1 MSDRHDYLALDWVRG
16 EIQET
21 LNQAQQALE
30 AFVDNPNDSTRMRFC
45 QTHLHQ
51 VCGTL
56 QMVEFYGAALLA
68 EEMEKLARAL
78 VDQRVGNVADGQ
90 ETLMRAIL
98 QLPPYLDRVASN
110 RRDLPLVLLPLL
122 NDLRAAR
129 GEALLSETALFKP
142 DLQHAQGSG
151 RLPDAVRNDP
161 RFAQLARKI
170 RQMFQLAL
178 VGVMRNDDM
187 ARNLAYMRKVFA
199 KLEQVTGD
207 AARAPLWRIADA
219 LVEGLQ
225 EDAIALGTSVK
236 QMLGQIDRALR
247 ELAADGA
254 DSLERPAPTELLKN
268 LLYYVAKAD
277 HDSPRIREVRAGF
290 RLDDA
295 LPPED
300 LVNAERER
308 MTGPDAMAMS
318 SVVTALSEEIT
329 KIKDALEQFVHQ
341 GDSDPATL
349 APEAIRLKQVSDTVA
364 MLGLGQPRTLVEEQ
378 LKVVEA
384 IVSGRRP
391 AHRDTLMD
399 VAGALLYVEATL
411 AGIGGDNRRPAPAT
425 GADLPRHVGQALDA
439 VLREC
444 RAGLEEAKDGIVEFI
459 ASHWDHQHLKPV
471 PERLNAVRGGL
482 EVVQLD
488 RPADILRQCVRF
500 IEEQLMAEQSKP
512 DWRSMDTLAD
522 AITSVEYYLE
532 RLSDDPE
539 TRDDILGLARASVSD
554 LGYPLPEPAD
564 ADDNDIEEPDEVDDG
579 EDADEAG
586 GELEHLLDE
595 PPMVFAEDE
604 PEQEQEQEQEQ
615 EHSDQGDIEEHDDE
629 LIDDEIIEIF
639 VEEAGEV
646 LEALDQYFPRW
657 AANTG
662 DETALVEF
670 RRAFHTLKGS
680 GRMVG
685 ATTVGELAWS
695 IENMMNR
702 VIDGAVEPDA
712 TLIELVRTVHGLIPE
727 LVDAFAN
734 RRPMPYDVTP
744 LEEAAFALADGQ
756 HLDAVPNIERPDA
769 PQETDSGPEPTLEA
783 APTLDDD
790 PLADLDALD
799 FQISPETDAAGD
811 AVDPVLL
818 DIFRSE
824 AAHNLALVRE
834 WLDQIDPDFS
844 EHTLDDQVHRALH
857 TLKGSARMAEINAM
871 AELAEPAEKLVKELI
886 NGGRRADAD
895 TVQMIDQTHRLLDTG
910 LAQLHDGVLARLP
923 GDADT
928 LIERLV
934 QAREALNQH
943 RDGADPHILSV
954 FLSEGMDLIIDTDN
968 LLEQWA
974 EQPGHTE
981 ELARL
986 RDELELLANSARTAN
1001 LDEIHGLAKALA
1013 SVYSGVNQGR
1023 LPFSEDLLEL
1033 AREGHEALMNMMD
1046 CLAAGQTV
1054 RPELGLVDALRDLA
1068 ETPGPDG
1075 PGGGAAAP
1083 ADAATPGG
1091 ERARS
1096 SEGGESAPLD
1106 PELVLLFLEEAEDL
1120 LLSSSE
1126 HLAAWEH
1133 GESDSLAALQ
1143 RDLHTLK
1150 GGARM
1155 AGVSAVGDLAHE
1167 LENLYEMAGAP
1178 NHPAPAPSLFDVLHR
1193 GHDRLADMIDT
1204 LRNGANPEPAPA
1216 VIQALRQAMLRQTPE
1231 PEAPPQEPT
1240 EPPPSVDAG
1249 QRDPEL
1255 VSIFLEEAHDILESA
1270 GRSLDTWITDTGNS
1284 LEIQSLQRDLH
1295 TLKGGARM
1303 AEVQPLGDLGHE
1315 METLYE
1321 VLALDRLPV
1330 EPVLFDLLH
1339 RCHDRLAE
1347 MVDQLSAGQPLTA
1360 GDDLIAA
1367 LHDYLRDP
1375 KAFTLPAASSG
1386 PAPAQAPSE
1395 QPSEQPLESPTA
1407 ADNDAVLPDEVDLE
1421 ILDVFLEEAEELC
1434 EIIDG
1439 CLVSWRDH
1447 PDSRDFSDDLKRAL
1461 HTLKGGARLSGL
1473 NELGDR
1479 SHRFETLMQNLES
1492 QRRDPDEGDFQAMT
1506 AEFDALNQRLVE
1518 LRRAAAAQPLP
1529 AQPPATQETR
1539 PEATAQPGVKREE
1552 RRPQAQPQEMVRVGA
1567 DVLEALV
1574 NLAGETSINRG
1585 RVEQSISEFGF
1596 NIGEMGSTVIRLYEQ
1611 LRRLDAETE
1620 AQIMSNYQKGVDSG
1634 EFDGRFDPLEMDQ
1647 YSELHQI
1654 TKQLSE
1660 SASDLLDLKNTLLD
1674 RTRDTETLLLQ
1685 QQRIN
1690 TDLQEKLMRTRMVPF
1705 SRLVPRLRRIVRQ
1718 VSGEVGKRV
1727 AFDVLNPEGEL
1738 DRTLMERVVAPL
1750 EHMLRN
1756 AVDHGIENPEQRR
1769 GAGKDESGHI
1779 SLELSREGGEVVITL
1794 ADDGKGIDTDAV
1806 RRKAIERGLMAEDTP
1821 LPDHEIQQ
1829 FIFHAGFSTASQV
1842 TQLSGRGVGMDVV
1855 ASEIKQLG
1863 GSVTIDSRAG
1873 KGTRFVVRLP
1883 FTLAMNRALMVR
1895 VGEDAYAIPLNQ
1907 IEGIVRVSPYELN
1920 DYFQAQQEGGSPSY
1934 QYAGQQY
1941 DLHYLGRF
1949 VHDVAQPH
1957 LDNHSQ
1963 PMPVLLIRSA
1973 DHSVALVVDNLI
1985 GSREVVVKS
1994 VGPQLASVAGI
2005 SGATILGDGAV
2016 VIILDIHSLIRAAQ
2030 AQQAALPQAQD
2041 ALPAEPATPDYDDE
2055 RRVAPLVMVVDDSV
2069 TVRKVTGRL
2078 LERSGFEVITAKDG
2092 IDAIATLEE
2101 HTPAAMLLD
2110 IEMPRMDGFEVATH
2124 VRHDERLKDVPIIM
2138 ITSRT
2143 GEKHRER
2150 AFDIGVNCYLGKP
2163 FQESELL
2170 VTLRELLGETRET
2183 SH

>member
-78 VDQRVGNVADGQ
+78 VDQRVGNVADSQ

-98 QLPPYLDRVASN
+98 QLPPYLDRVASS

-142 DLQHAQGSG
+142 DLQHAQGDG
-151 RLPDAVRNDP
+151 RLPEAVLNDP

-178 VGVMRNDDM
+178 VGVMRNEDM
-187 ARNLAYMRKVFA
+187 DRNLAYMRKVFA
-199 KLEQVTGD
+199 KLEQVTGE
-207 AARAPLWRIADA
+207 AARGPLWRIADA

-225 EDAIALGTSVK
+225 ADAIALGTSVK
-236 QMLGQIDRALR
+236 QILGQIDRTLR
-247 ELAADGA
+247 ELAADGV

-295 LPPED
+295 LPSED

-308 MTGPDAMAMS
+308 LTGPDSMAMS
-318 SVVTALSEEIT
+318 SVVTALSEELT

-341 GDSDPATL
+341 GDSNPATL

-378 LKVVEA
+378 LKVMEA
-384 IVSGRRP
+384 IVDGRRP

-444 RAGLEEAKDGIVEFI
+444 RAGLEEAKDGIIEFI
-459 ASHWDHQHLKPV
+459 ASHWDHQHLKTV
-471 PERLNAVRGGL
+471 PDRLNAVRGGL

-564 ADDNDIEEPDEVDDG
+564 EPEDEEPEG
-579 EDADEAG
+579 AEDATLDEP
-586 GELEHLLDE
+586 LDE
-595 PPMVFAEDE
+595 PPVLLSDDDHLDDDTLQTSTEGTAPE
-604 PEQEQEQEQEQ
+604 PA
-615 EHSDQGDIEEHDDE
+615 DQGGIEEHDEE

-639 VEEAGEV
+639 VEEADEV
-646 LEALDQYFPRW
+646 LQALDQYFPRW

-702 VIDGAVEPDA
+702 VIDGAIKPDA

-727 LVDAFAN
+727 LVDAFAH
-734 RRPMPYDVTP
+734 RRPMPYDVSP
-744 LEEAAFALADGQ
+744 LQEAAFALADGQ
-756 HLDAVPNIERPDA
+756 HLDAVPRIDRPDTE
-769 PQETDSGPEPTLEA
+769 PQQPA
-783 APTLDDD
+783 APHQDDD

-799 FQISPETDAAGD
+799 FQIDEPVDALGD

-824 AAHNLALVRE
+824 AARNLEMVRE
-834 WLDQIDPDFS
+834 WLDQIDPDFA
-844 EHTLDDQVHRALH
+844 EHILDDQVHRALH

-871 AELAEPAEKLVKELI
+871 AELAEPAEKLVKELV

-895 TVQMIDQTHRLLDTG
+895 TVAMIDQTHRLLHAG
-910 LAQLHDGVLARLP
+910 LAQLQDGTAPELP
-923 GDADT
+923 GDAHT

-934 QAREALNQH
+934 QAREALNEH
-943 RDGADPHILSV
+943 REGADPHILSV

-974 EQPGHTE
+974 EEPGHTE

-1023 LPFSEDLLEL
+1023 LPFSEALLEL

-1054 RPELGLVDALRDLA
+1054 RAELGLVDSLRDLA
-1068 ETPGPDG
+1068 ETPDPDG
-1075 PGGGAAAP
+1075 PGGGMPGPTATDLP
-1083 ADAATPGG
+1083 AGDSVDTDKHDA
-1091 ERARS
+1091 
-1096 SEGGESAPLD
+1096 APLD

-1133 GESDSLAALQ
+1133 GETDSLAALQ

-1155 AGVSAVGDLAHE
+1155 AGVTAVGDLAHE

-1178 NHPAPAPSLFDVLHR
+1178 NQPAPAPSLFDVLHR

-1204 LRNGANPEPAPA
+1204 LRSGGNPEPAPA
-1216 VIQALRQAMLRQTPE
+1216 VIQALRQAMLRQAPAASHADPRPPVASEAAPE
-1231 PEAPPQEPT
+1231 ETQ
-1240 EPPPSVDAG
+1240 G
-1249 QRDPEL
+1249 DPEL
-1255 VSIFLEEAHDILESA
+1255 VAIFLEEAHDILESA
-1270 GRSLDTWITDTGNS
+1270 GRSLETWITDTGNS

-1315 METLYE
+1315 LETLYE
-1321 VLALDRLPV
+1321 ALALDRLPV
-1330 EPVLFDLLH
+1330 QPVLFDLLH

-1347 MVDQLSAGQPLTA
+1347 MVDQLAAGQPLTG
-1360 GDDLIAA
+1360 GDDLIVA
-1367 LHDYLRDP
+1367 LHDYLRAPD
-1375 KAFTLPAASSG
+1375 AFTLPAASTG
-1386 PAPAQAPSE
+1386 PAPAPAPSA
-1395 QPSEQPLESPTA
+1395 PPPA
-1407 ADNDAVLPDEVDLE
+1407 AENERDAVLPDEVDLE
-1421 ILDVFLEEAEELC
+1421 ILDVFLEEAEELS

-1447 PDSRDFSDDLKRAL
+1447 PESRDFSDDLKRAL

-1473 NELGDR
+1473 NELGDM
-1479 SHRFETLMQNLES
+1479 SHRFETLMHNLES
-1492 QRRDPDEGDFQAMT
+1492 QRRDPDESDFQAMT
-1506 AEFDALNQRLVE
+1506 AEFDALNERLVE
-1518 LRRAAAAQPLP
+1518 LRRAAATQPLP
-1529 AQPPATQETR
+1529 AQPPATRETR
-1539 PEATAQPGVKREE
+1539 PETSAQPGVKREE
-1552 RRPQAQPQEMVRVGA
+1552 RRPQSQPQEMVRVGA

-1596 NIGEMGSTVIRLYEQ
+1596 NIGEMSSTVVRLYEQ

-1620 AQIMSNYQKGVDSG
+1620 AQIMSTYQKGVDSG
-1634 EFDGRFDPLEMDQ
+1634 EIDGRFDPLEMDQ

-1756 AVDHGIENPEQRR
+1756 AVDHGIEDPEQRR
-1769 GAGKDESGHI
+1769 GAGKEESGHI

-1806 RRKAIERGLMAEDTP
+1806 RRKAIERGLMAENTP
-1821 LPDHEIQQ
+1821 LPDHEVQQ

-1863 GSVTIDSRAG
+1863 GSVTIDSRPG
-1873 KGTRFVVRLP
+1873 QGTRFVVRLP

-1920 DYFQAQQEGGSPSY
+1920 DYFQARQEGGLPVY
-1934 QYAGQQY
+1934 RYAGQEY

-1957 LDNHSQ
+1957 LDTHSQ

-1973 DHSVALVVDNLI
+1973 DHTVALVVDNLI

-2030 AQQAALPQAQD
+2030 AQQAALPAAPE
-2041 ALPAEPATPDYDDE
+2041 ALPAEPETPDYDDE
-2055 RRVAPLVMVVDDSV
+2055 RHVAPLIMVVDDSV

-2163 FQESELL
+2163 FQEGELL

>member
-78 VDQRVGNVADGQ
+78 VDQRVGNVADSQ

-98 QLPPYLDRVASN
+98 QLPPYLDRVASS

-142 DLQHAQGSG
+142 DLQHAQGDG
-151 RLPDAVRNDP
+151 RLPEAVLNDP

-178 VGVMRNDDM
+178 VGVMRNEDM
-187 ARNLAYMRKVFA
+187 DRNLAYMRKVFA
-199 KLEQVTGD
+199 KLEQVTGE
-207 AARAPLWRIADA
+207 AARGPLWRIADA

-225 EDAIALGTSVK
+225 ADAIALGTSVK
-236 QMLGQIDRALR
+236 QILGQIDRTLR
-247 ELAADGA
+247 ELAADGV

-295 LPPED
+295 LPSED

-308 MTGPDAMAMS
+308 LTGPDSMAMS
-318 SVVTALSEEIT
+318 SVVTALSEELT

-341 GDSDPATL
+341 GDSNPATL

-378 LKVVEA
+378 LKVMEA
-384 IVSGRRP
+384 IVDGRRP

-444 RAGLEEAKDGIVEFI
+444 RAGLEEAKDGIIEFI
-459 ASHWDHQHLKPV
+459 ASHWDHQHLKTV
-471 PERLNAVRGGL
+471 PDRLNAVRGGL

-564 ADDNDIEEPDEVDDG
+564 EPEDEEP
-579 EDADEAG
+579 EDAEDATLDEP
-586 GELEHLLDE
+586 LDE
-595 PPMVFAEDE
+595 PPVLLSDDAHQDDNGPDTSTEVTAPE
-604 PEQEQEQEQEQ
+604 PA
-615 EHSDQGDIEEHDDE
+615 DQGGIEEHDEE

-639 VEEAGEV
+639 VEEADEV
-646 LEALDQYFPRW
+646 LQALDQYFPRW

-702 VIDGAVEPDA
+702 VIDGAIKPDA

-727 LVDAFAN
+727 LVDAFAH
-734 RRPMPYDVTP
+734 RRPMPYDVSP
-744 LEEAAFALADGQ
+744 LQEAAFALADGQ
-756 HLDAVPNIERPDA
+756 HLDAVPRIDRPDTE
-769 PQETDSGPEPTLEA
+769 PQQPA
-783 APTLDDD
+783 APHQDDD

-799 FQISPETDAAGD
+799 FQIDEPVDALGD

-824 AAHNLALVRE
+824 AARNLEMVRE
-834 WLDQIDPDFS
+834 WLDQIDPDFA
-844 EHTLDDQVHRALH
+844 EHILDDQVHRALH

-895 TVQMIDQTHRLLDTG
+895 TVAMIDQTHRLLHAG
-910 LAQLHDGVLARLP
+910 LAQLQDGVTPELP
-923 GDADT
+923 GDAHT

-934 QAREALNQH
+934 QAREALNEH
-943 RDGADPHILSV
+943 REGADPHILSV

-974 EQPGHTE
+974 EEPGHTE

-1023 LPFSEDLLEL
+1023 LPFSEALLEL

-1054 RPELGLVDALRDLA
+1054 RAELGLVDSLRDLA
-1068 ETPGPDG
+1068 ETPDPDG
-1075 PGGGAAAP
+1075 PGGGMPAP
-1083 ADAATPGG
+1083 AATDLPAGDSVDTDKHDA
-1091 ERARS
+1091 
-1096 SEGGESAPLD
+1096 APLD

-1133 GESDSLAALQ
+1133 GETDSLAALQ

-1155 AGVSAVGDLAHE
+1155 AGVTAVGDLAHE

-1178 NHPAPAPSLFDVLHR
+1178 NQPAPAPSLFDVLHR

-1204 LRNGANPEPAPA
+1204 LRSGGNPEPAPA
-1216 VIQALRQAMLRQTPE
+1216 VIQALRQAMLRQAPAAASHADPRPPAASEAAPE
-1231 PEAPPQEPT
+1231 ETQ
-1240 EPPPSVDAG
+1240 G
-1249 QRDPEL
+1249 DPEL
-1255 VSIFLEEAHDILESA
+1255 VAIFLEEAHDILESA
-1270 GRSLDTWITDTGNS
+1270 GRSLETWITDTGNS

-1315 METLYE
+1315 LETLYE
-1321 VLALDRLPV
+1321 ALALDRLPV
-1330 EPVLFDLLH
+1330 QPVLFDLLH

-1347 MVDQLSAGQPLTA
+1347 MVDQLAAGQPLTG
-1360 GDDLIAA
+1360 GDDLIVA
-1367 LHDYLRDP
+1367 LHDYLRAPD
-1375 KAFTLPAASSG
+1375 AFTLPAASTG
-1386 PAPAQAPSE
+1386 PAPAPAPSA
-1395 QPSEQPLESPTA
+1395 PPPA
-1407 ADNDAVLPDEVDLE
+1407 AENERDAVLPDEVDLE
-1421 ILDVFLEEAEELC
+1421 ILDVFLEEAEELS

-1447 PDSRDFSDDLKRAL
+1447 PESRDFSDDLKRAL

-1473 NELGDR
+1473 NELGDM
-1479 SHRFETLMQNLES
+1479 SHRFETLMHNLES
-1492 QRRDPDEGDFQAMT
+1492 QRRDPDESDFQAMT
-1506 AEFDALNQRLVE
+1506 AEFDALNERLVE
-1518 LRRAAAAQPLP
+1518 LRRAAATQPLP
-1529 AQPPATQETR
+1529 AQPPATRETR
-1539 PEATAQPGVKREE
+1539 PETSAQPGVKREE
-1552 RRPQAQPQEMVRVGA
+1552 RRPQSQPQEMVRVGA

-1596 NIGEMGSTVIRLYEQ
+1596 NIGEMSSTVVRLYEQ

-1620 AQIMSNYQKGVDSG
+1620 AQIMSTYQKGVDSG
-1634 EFDGRFDPLEMDQ
+1634 EIDGRFDPLEMDQ

-1756 AVDHGIENPEQRR
+1756 AVDHGIEDPEQRR
-1769 GAGKDESGHI
+1769 GAGKEESGHI

-1806 RRKAIERGLMAEDTP
+1806 RRKAIERGLMAENTP
-1821 LPDHEIQQ
+1821 LPDHEVQQ

-1863 GSVTIDSRAG
+1863 GSVTIDSRPG
-1873 KGTRFVVRLP
+1873 QGTRFVVRLP

-1920 DYFQAQQEGGSPSY
+1920 DYFQARQEGGLPVY
-1934 QYAGQQY
+1934 RYAGQEY

-1957 LDNHSQ
+1957 LDTHSQ

-1973 DHSVALVVDNLI
+1973 DHTVALVVDNLI

-2030 AQQAALPQAQD
+2030 AQQAALPAAPE
-2041 ALPAEPATPDYDDE
+2041 ALPAEPETPDYDDE
-2055 RRVAPLVMVVDDSV
+2055 RHVAPLIMVVDDSV

-2163 FQESELL
+2163 FQEGELL

>member
-78 VDQRVGNVADGQ
+78 VDQRVGNVADSQ

-98 QLPPYLDRVASN
+98 QLPPYLDRVASS

-142 DLQHAQGSG
+142 DLQHAQGDG
-151 RLPDAVRNDP
+151 RLPEAVLNDP

-178 VGVMRNDDM
+178 VGVMRNEDM
-187 ARNLAYMRKVFA
+187 DRNLAYMRKVFA
-199 KLEQVTGD
+199 KLEQVTGE
-207 AARAPLWRIADA
+207 AARGPLWRIADA

-225 EDAIALGTSVK
+225 ADAIALGTSVK
-236 QMLGQIDRALR
+236 QILGQIDRTLR
-247 ELAADGA
+247 ELAADGV

-295 LPPED
+295 LPSED

-308 MTGPDAMAMS
+308 LTGPDSMAMS
-318 SVVTALSEEIT
+318 SVVTALSEELT

-341 GDSDPATL
+341 GDSNPATL

-378 LKVVEA
+378 LKVMEA
-384 IVSGRRP
+384 IVDGRRP

-444 RAGLEEAKDGIVEFI
+444 RAGLEEAKDGIIEFI
-459 ASHWDHQHLKPV
+459 ASHWDHQHLKTV
-471 PERLNAVRGGL
+471 PDRLNAVRGGL

-564 ADDNDIEEPDEVDDG
+564 EP
-579 EDADEAG
+579 EDAEDATLDEP
-586 GELEHLLDE
+586 LDE
-595 PPMVFAEDE
+595 PPVLLSDDAHQDDDTLQTSTEGTAPE
-604 PEQEQEQEQEQ
+604 PA
-615 EHSDQGDIEEHDDE
+615 DQSGIEEHDEE

-639 VEEAGEV
+639 VEEADEV
-646 LEALDQYFPRW
+646 LQALDQYFPRW

-702 VIDGAVEPDA
+702 VIDGAIKPDA

-727 LVDAFAN
+727 LVDAFAH
-734 RRPMPYDVTP
+734 RRPMPYDVSP
-744 LEEAAFALADGQ
+744 LQEAAFALADGQ
-756 HLDAVPNIERPDA
+756 HLDAVPRIDRPDTE
-769 PQETDSGPEPTLEA
+769 PQQPA
-783 APTLDDD
+783 APHQDDD

-799 FQISPETDAAGD
+799 FQIDEPVDALGD

-824 AAHNLALVRE
+824 AARNLEMVRE
-834 WLDQIDPDFS
+834 WLDQIDPDFA
-844 EHTLDDQVHRALH
+844 EHILDDQVHRALH

-871 AELAEPAEKLVKELI
+871 AELAEPAEKLVKELV

-895 TVQMIDQTHRLLDTG
+895 TVAMIDQTHRLLHAG
-910 LAQLHDGVLARLP
+910 LAQLQDGTAPELP
-923 GDADT
+923 GDAHT

-934 QAREALNQH
+934 QAREALNEH
-943 RDGADPHILSV
+943 REGADPHILSV

-974 EQPGHTE
+974 EEPGHTE

-1023 LPFSEDLLEL
+1023 LPFSEALLEL

-1054 RPELGLVDALRDLA
+1054 RAELGLVDSLRDLA
-1068 ETPGPDG
+1068 ETPDPDG
-1075 PGGGAAAP
+1075 PGGGMPAP
-1083 ADAATPGG
+1083 AATDLPAGDSVDTDKHDA
-1091 ERARS
+1091 
-1096 SEGGESAPLD
+1096 APLD

-1133 GESDSLAALQ
+1133 GETDSLAALQ

-1155 AGVSAVGDLAHE
+1155 AGVTAVGDLAHE

-1178 NHPAPAPSLFDVLHR
+1178 NQPAPAPSLFDVLHR

-1204 LRNGANPEPAPA
+1204 LRSGGKPEPAPA
-1216 VIQALRQAMLRQTPE
+1216 VIQALRQAMLRQ
-1231 PEAPPQEPT
+1231 APAAASHADPR
-1240 EPPPSVDAG
+1240 PPAASEETQG
-1249 QRDPEL
+1249 DPEL
-1255 VSIFLEEAHDILESA
+1255 VAIFLEEAHDILESA
-1270 GRSLDTWITDTGNS
+1270 GRSLETWITDTGNS

-1315 METLYE
+1315 LETLYE
-1321 VLALDRLPV
+1321 ALALDRLPV
-1330 EPVLFDLLH
+1330 QPVLFDLLH

-1347 MVDQLSAGQPLTA
+1347 MVDQLAAGQPRTG

-1367 LHDYLRDP
+1367 LHDYLRAPD
-1375 KAFTLPAASSG
+1375 AFTLPAASTG
-1386 PAPAQAPSE
+1386 PAPAPAPSA
-1395 QPSEQPLESPTA
+1395 PPPA
-1407 ADNDAVLPDEVDLE
+1407 AEAERDAVLPDEVDLE

-1447 PDSRDFSDDLKRAL
+1447 PESRDFSDDLKRAL

-1473 NELGDR
+1473 NELGDM
-1479 SHRFETLMQNLES
+1479 SHRFETLMHNLES
-1492 QRRDPDEGDFQAMT
+1492 QRRDPDESDFQAMT
-1506 AEFDALNQRLVE
+1506 AEFDALNERLVE
-1518 LRRAAAAQPLP
+1518 LRRAAATQPLP
-1529 AQPPATQETR
+1529 AQPPATRETR
-1539 PEATAQPGVKREE
+1539 PETSAQPGVKREE
-1552 RRPQAQPQEMVRVGA
+1552 RRPQSQPQEMVRVGA

-1596 NIGEMGSTVIRLYEQ
+1596 NIGEMSSTVVRLYEQ

-1620 AQIMSNYQKGVDSG
+1620 AQIMSTYQKGVDSG
-1634 EFDGRFDPLEMDQ
+1634 EIDGRFDPLEMDQ

-1756 AVDHGIENPEQRR
+1756 AVDHGIEDPEQRR
-1769 GAGKDESGHI
+1769 GAGKEESGHI

-1806 RRKAIERGLMAEDTP
+1806 RRKAIERGLMAENTP
-1821 LPDHEIQQ
+1821 LPDHEVQQ

-1863 GSVTIDSRAG
+1863 GSVTIDSRPG
-1873 KGTRFVVRLP
+1873 QGTRFVVRLP

-1920 DYFQAQQEGGSPSY
+1920 DYFQARQEGGLPVY
-1934 QYAGQQY
+1934 RYAGQEY

-1957 LDNHSQ
+1957 LDTHSQ

-1973 DHSVALVVDNLI
+1973 DHTVALVVDNLI

-2030 AQQAALPQAQD
+2030 AQQAALPAAPE
-2041 ALPAEPATPDYDDE
+2041 ALPAEPETPDYDDE
-2055 RRVAPLVMVVDDSV
+2055 RHVAPLIMVVDDSV

-2163 FQESELL
+2163 FQEGELL